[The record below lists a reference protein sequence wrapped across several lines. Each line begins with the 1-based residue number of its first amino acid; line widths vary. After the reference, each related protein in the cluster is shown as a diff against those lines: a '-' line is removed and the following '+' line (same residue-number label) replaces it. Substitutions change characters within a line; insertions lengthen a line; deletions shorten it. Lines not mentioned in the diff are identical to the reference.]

1 MNAMFK
7 QELLSHAVKALI
19 AAMVFL
25 PNPALSI
32 QFDVGAI
39 EGSFDSQ
46 LSIGSSWRVEGQD
59 SALIKNSDG
68 SDNFSNSDDG
78 NRNYENGDAFSQ
90 TVKGVHDLEVR
101 YRNYGGFV
109 RGKYWHDAVL
119 ENNDVEY
126 GHNPT
131 VDRGGQTGSSLDY
144 SDGNRDLDDSDFN
157 SLSKASGAAI
167 LDAFVYGEF
176 DVMDRPLDLRL
187 GKQVVSWG
195 ESTFIRGGINSINPV
210 DVNAFVRPGAEIKE
224 GLLPVNM
231 AYGNL
236 GLTDNLSVESFYQLE
251 FQETV
256 IPGCGTYFATND
268 YAPEGC
274 DNVSILNGQFS
285 VQRNDDGI
293 RRPDGDGQYGVAFRY
308 FSEALGNTEFGL
320 YAMNIHSRAPL
331 ASGTKTTLDAA
342 TLGSIAQTAAGA
354 WIAANAANP
363 GAPTAEEQAAAASV
377 GQSAA
382 LAQKIDTTSYFIGY
396 PEDVQITGLSFATN
410 VGAVAL
416 SGEISHKFDAPIQ
429 INGPMLLGVLVQ
441 GASPAPELIEVLNS
455 TNEGDPIEGYRL
467 FDISQAQ
474 ISAVQT
480 FGKFAG
486 ANRTTLI
493 GELAYTHIHSF
504 KEGTTEIKF
513 GRSDIFGLYDPT
525 DPANDSQDGFVTE
538 SSWGYRTR
546 VVMEY
551 SDAFLGV
558 NLEPMIAWSHD
569 VEGYSPQPGGNFV
582 EGQQS
587 LGLTLKGTY
596 LESYTGSIGYTQYS
610 GGKYSAIKDRDFA
623 SFSLGMLF

>member
-7 QELLSHAVKALI
+7 QEPLSHAVKALI

-176 DVMDRPLDLRL
+176 DVMDKPLDLRL

-210 DVNAFVRPGAEIKE
+210 DINAFVRPGAEIKE

-231 AYGNL
+231 AYGN
-236 GLTDNLSVESFYQLE
+236 
-251 FQETV
+251 
-256 IPGCGTYFATND
+256 
-268 YAPEGC
+268 
-274 DNVSILNGQFS
+274 
-285 VQRNDDGI
+285 
-293 RRPDGDGQYGVAFRY
+293 
-308 FSEALGNTEFGL
+308 
-320 YAMNIHSRAPL
+320 
-331 ASGTKTTLDAA
+331 
-342 TLGSIAQTAAGA
+342 
-354 WIAANAANP
+354 
-363 GAPTAEEQAAAASV
+363 
-377 GQSAA
+377 
-382 LAQKIDTTSYFIGY
+382 
-396 PEDVQITGLSFATN
+396 
-410 VGAVAL
+410 
-416 SGEISHKFDAPIQ
+416 
-429 INGPMLLGVLVQ
+429 
-441 GASPAPELIEVLNS
+441 
-455 TNEGDPIEGYRL
+455 
-467 FDISQAQ
+467 
-474 ISAVQT
+474 
-480 FGKFAG
+480 
-486 ANRTTLI
+486 
-493 GELAYTHIHSF
+493 
-504 KEGTTEIKF
+504 
-513 GRSDIFGLYDPT
+513 
-525 DPANDSQDGFVTE
+525 
-538 SSWGYRTR
+538 
-546 VVMEY
+546 
-551 SDAFLGV
+551 
-558 NLEPMIAWSHD
+558 
-569 VEGYSPQPGGNFV
+569 
-582 EGQQS
+582 
-587 LGLTLKGTY
+587 
-596 LESYTGSIGYTQYS
+596 
-610 GGKYSAIKDRDFA
+610 
-623 SFSLGMLF
+623 

>member
-7 QELLSHAVKALI
+7 QELLSHAVKSLI
-19 AAMVFL
+19 AAMVFMS
-25 PNPALSI
+25 NPALSI
-32 QFDVGAI
+32 EFDVGAI

-59 SALIKNSDG
+59 SSLLKNSDG
-68 SDNFSNSDDG
+68 SENFSNSDDG

-131 VDRGGQTGSSLDY
+131 VDRGGQTGTSLNY
-144 SDGNRDLDDSDFN
+144 SESDRDLDDSDFN
-157 SLSKASGAAI
+157 NLSKASGAAI

-176 DVMDRPLDLRL
+176 DVMQRPLDLRL

-195 ESTFIRGGINSINPV
+195 ESTFIQGGINSINPV

-231 AYGNL
+231 AYGNV

-285 VQRNDDGI
+285 VARNDDGI
-293 RRPDGDGQYGVAFRY
+293 RRPDADGQYGIAFRY

-342 TLGSIAQTAAGA
+342 ALGSIAQTAAGA

-363 GAPTAEEQAAAASV
+363 LAPTAEEQAAAAGV
-377 GQSAA
+377 GQNAA
-382 LAQKIDTTSYFIGY
+382 LAQKIDTTSYFVGY

-410 VGAVAL
+410 VGAIAL
-416 SGEISHKFDAPIQ
+416 SGEVSHKLDAPIQ

-441 GASPAPELIEVLNS
+441 GASAAPELVEVLNS
-455 TNEGDPIEGYRL
+455 TSEGEAIEGYRL

-474 ISAVQT
+474 ITAIKT
-480 FGKFAG
+480 FGKIAG

-493 GELAYTHIHSF
+493 GEVGYTYIHSF
-504 KEGTTEIKF
+504 KEGATEIKY

-546 VVMEY
+546 LVMEY

-596 LESYTGSIGYTQYS
+596 LESYTGSIAYTQYS
-610 GGKYSAIKDRDFA
+610 GGKFSAIKDRDFA